1 MEIADVN
8 VAKKNKT
15 KNIMKKN
22 CPNGIFAN
30 TAGSTI
36 NSSPGPSVGLTPNAK
51 IAGKIANPAST
62 VIKTVKL
69 TIDVADFAK
78 CSSFFKYELYVT
90 ITEAPT
96 VSEKKDCPI
105 AYKTVSAVSFEKSG
119 FKRTLLLQKHHQVLM
134 HEQ

>member
-36 NSSPGPSVGLTPNAK
+36 NSSPRPSVGLTPNAK

-62 VIKTVKL
+62 VIKQL
-69 TIDVADFAK
+69 N
-78 CSSFFKYELYVT
+78 
-90 ITEAPT
+90 
-96 VSEKKDCPI
+96 
-105 AYKTVSAVSFEKSG
+105 
-119 FKRTLLLQKHHQVLM
+119 LQ
-134 HEQ
+134 